1 MRSMNTHIMV
11 LIALVVSMSAL
22 VGCATSSDS
31 TSGTAKSYGPADTTK
46 VEYDSEQLRLKNSE
60 AVGEL
65 VRRKIKKAQ
74 DIQSKQE
81 EDDDQGT
88 VAEPEALDQL
98 RDGLRIILARPDQEG
113 ARATVFARLRSE
125 LQDLGAFE
133 DVLNELAQE
142 AIGAMKDESLPV
154 RLQATYI
161 QILENLMA
169 EARPD
174 LAKNKRLRA
183 IVEDIRDARIE
194 ISDEVKNRQRLRTMT
209 NPVSPSETAKRILPK
224 S

>member
-1 MRSMNTHIMV
+1 MKDMNTKIFAATSLV
-11 LIALVVSMSAL
+11 FAVALT
-22 VGCATSSDS
+22 GCASTPSD
-31 TSGTAKSYGPADTTK
+31 TGPEKSYGPADATK

-60 AVGEL
+60 AVAEL
-65 VRRKIKKAQ
+65 VRRKIKQAQ
-74 DIQSKQE
+74 DIQAKQE

-88 VAEPEALDQL
+88 VAEPEALEKL

-113 ARATVFARLRSE
+113 ARTIVFSRLRSE

-142 AIGAMKDESLPV
+142 GIGALKDEQLPV

-161 QILENLMA
+161 VILENMMA
-169 EARPD
+169 EIRPD
-174 LAKNKRLRA
+174 LGRNKRLRS
-183 IVEDIRDARIE
+183 IVEDVRDARIE

-209 NPVSPSETAKRILPK
+209 NPISPSETAKRILPK

>member
-1 MRSMNTHIMV
+1 MRTMNTKIFVIVACCISV
-11 LIALVVSMSAL
+11 LTVA
-22 VGCATSSDS
+22 GCATSSDS
-31 TSGTAKSYGPADTTK
+31 GQNTKSYGPADTTK

-74 DIQSKQE
+74 DIQAKQE

-113 ARATVFARLRSE
+113 ARSTVFARLRSE

-142 AIGAMKDESLPV
+142 SIGALKDESLPV

-161 QILENLMA
+161 QVLENMMA
-169 EARPD
+169 EIRPD
-174 LAKNKRLRA
+174 IGRNKRLYS

-194 ISDEVKNRQRLRTMT
+194 ISDAVKNRQRLRTMT